1 MLPASSSGPAFQAVN
16 AFHLRPGQDPPRL
29 QPQAVYTYD
38 RGESFNQV
46 DFDISH
52 NLCAPFRIRTWAL
65 WLEPAEDDRRNPED
79 HSLPD
84 EPATGDDG
92 TDPAPAGD
100 DRSEASEADDIS
112 VDVDVIAE
120 TDVASDVNAAAEN
133 ETPVATPGESAP
145 AGPAHHPDAMT
156 FDIMQTFQQ
165 LPPHLQR
172 DFQFRI
178 SAAIQMGVEYFQL
191 TGLSEDEALNNM
203 RSLSWGF
210 IRDMTPLQVAR
221 AKRQRYYDPEKGS
234 YKGSGK
240 GAPSSSAKGWF

>member
-1 MLPASSSGPAFQAVN
+1 
-16 AFHLRPGQDPPRL
+16 
-29 QPQAVYTYD
+29 
-38 RGESFNQV
+38 
-46 DFDISH
+46 
-52 NLCAPFRIRTWAL
+52 
-65 WLEPAEDDRRNPED
+65 
-79 HSLPD
+79 
-84 EPATGDDG
+84 
-92 TDPAPAGD
+92 
-100 DRSEASEADDIS
+100 
-112 VDVDVIAE
+112 
-120 TDVASDVNAAAEN
+120 
-133 ETPVATPGESAP
+133 
-145 AGPAHHPDAMT
+145 MT